1 MKLRAVV
8 TAVGAV
14 AAAVVVMSPAQ
25 AATAQARGYDH
36 KDPYQ
41 TGCGNS
47 ARAVRTG
54 NINSRLEGKIGT
66 VKLMYSFSC
75 KTNWIEINTI
85 TAGYGSI
92 TVQNARGTIDTF
104 QFRKGNGGRHWG
116 NMVNGNNMC
125 AWGSASV
132 KWGSGMGGQVGTG
145 GTGQACK

>member
-14 AAAVVVMSPAQ
+14 AAALVVMSPAQ

-47 ARAVRTG
+47 ARAVRTA
-54 NINSRLEGKIGT
+54 NINSQLEGKIGT
-66 VKLMYSFSC
+66 IKLMYSFSC

-92 TVQNARGTIDTF
+92 TVQNARAPSTPSSSRRATAAATGATWST
-104 QFRKGNGGRHWG
+104 
-116 NMVNGNNMC
+116 
-125 AWGSASV
+125 ATTSAP
-132 KWGSGMGGQVGTG
+132 G
-145 GTGQACK
+145 AAPA

>member
-8 TAVGAV
+8 TAVGALATALIV
-14 AAAVVVMSPAQ
+14 TSPAQ
-25 AATAQARGYDH
+25 AASASGYDH

-47 ARAVRTG
+47 ARAVRTA
-54 NINSRLEGKIGT
+54 NINSRLDGKIGT
-66 VKLMYSFSC
+66 IKLMYSFRC

-92 TVQNARGTIDTF
+92 TVRNAKGAVDTF
-104 QFRKGNGGRHWG
+104 QYKKGNGGRHWG
-116 NMVNGNNMC
+116 NMVNGNNIC

-132 KWGSGMGGQVGTG
+132 AWGSGMGGQRGSG
-145 GTGQACK
+145 ATGQACK